1 MEGNLVSLRPDNGVD
16 TEARGVETGT
26 WTLDAWNGEEG
37 VETGAWM
44 LDAWNGEEGVV
55 VEAADKDLP
64 AWVPPDGTDSM
75 SSSSPRPR
83 ASAPLRYLR
92 SISKRNRDGVS
103 YSWRPYRYL
112 FLAKESRQRF
122 LALVIAT

>member
-64 AWVPPDGTDSM
+64 AGVPTDGTESM
-75 SSSSPRPR
+75 SSSSLRPR
-83 ASAPLRYLR
+83 ASASLRYLR

-103 YSWRPYRYL
+103 CSWRPYRYQV
-112 FLAKESRQRF
+112 LAKESRQRF

>member
-16 TEARGVETGT
+16 TEARGVETGA

-37 VETGAWM
+37 VEGVETGAWT

-64 AWVPPDGTDSM
+64 A
-75 SSSSPRPR
+75 
-83 ASAPLRYLR
+83 
-92 SISKRNRDGVS
+92 
-103 YSWRPYRYL
+103 
-112 FLAKESRQRF
+112 
-122 LALVIAT
+122 

>member
-1 MEGNLVSLRPDNGVD
+1 MEGNLVSLRPDNGVE
-16 TEARGVETGT
+16 TEARGVETGA

-37 VETGAWM
+37 VETGAWT
-44 LDAWNGEEGVV
+44 LDARNGEEGVV
-55 VEAADKDLP
+55 VEAADKDLS
-64 AWVPPDGTDSM
+64 AWVPPDGTESM

>member
-16 TEARGVETGT
+16 TEARGVETGE
-26 WTLDAWNGEEG
+26 WT
-37 VETGAWM
+37 

-103 YSWRPYRYL
+103 YS
-112 FLAKESRQRF
+112 
-122 LALVIAT
+122 